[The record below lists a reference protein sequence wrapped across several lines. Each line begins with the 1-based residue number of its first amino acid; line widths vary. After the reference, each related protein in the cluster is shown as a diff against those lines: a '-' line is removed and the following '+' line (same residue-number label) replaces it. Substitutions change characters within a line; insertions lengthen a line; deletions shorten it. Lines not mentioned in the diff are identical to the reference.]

1 MHENDHIKVSPKLAS
16 DTLKKAQV
24 ALHKKRFRILTAS
37 SLAIVVCAISAV
49 LFLFGGKPLP
59 DMVNIQGTPI
69 EGQGLVETQS
79 YNDELALNRARFR
92 KAQVIPLERVE
103 SIDTVESPGI
113 DFGEDNTYYRRLDG
127 DNVSE
132 ELLKYRFN
140 ANLPQGEEY
149 KDYIYY
155 IVIYK
160 APSMNLRYVDLP
172 LMQVNDEVVFQYTC
186 LDLGPFP
193 AAQYGAGRITLPAE
207 SGGGFLVILPP
218 GMDQF
223 NAGYTHWDEMTVDQK
238 IEVVFDTIIKH
249 EDLQSIMEQG
259 AENSLAFELA
269 ILSDYL
275 DESIDYLK
283 NHIYER
289 RSYNSISY
297 SEILAPKLLYNLL
310 NRYQLEN
317 YDTSD
322 PSQAI
327 KKALLISAM
336 ADENKTPIA

>member
-1 MHENDHIKVSPKLAS
+1 MHENDYIKVSPKLAS

-132 ELLKYRFN
+132 ELLKYRYN
-140 ANLPQGEEY
+140 AYLPQGEEY

-160 APSMNLRYVDLP
+160 APSTNLRYVDLP
-172 LMQVNDEVVFQYTC
+172 LMQ
-186 LDLGPFP
+186 
-193 AAQYGAGRITLPAE
+193 
-207 SGGGFLVILPP
+207 
-218 GMDQF
+218 
-223 NAGYTHWDEMTVDQK
+223 
-238 IEVVFDTIIKH
+238 
-249 EDLQSIMEQG
+249 
-259 AENSLAFELA
+259 
-269 ILSDYL
+269 
-275 DESIDYLK
+275 
-283 NHIYER
+283 
-289 RSYNSISY
+289 
-297 SEILAPKLLYNLL
+297 
-310 NRYQLEN
+310 
-317 YDTSD
+317 
-322 PSQAI
+322 
-327 KKALLISAM
+327 
-336 ADENKTPIA
+336 